1 MKEEKLSE
9 KIINHINYFGG
20 SFNVYAVR
28 NNERIYTRFVD
39 ADEPVI
45 EEILAGREETTKKDL
60 QEFEE
65 LKRSYQKGIDSLQ
78 GADYDKLPLALL
90 LLKVEEQEQNSL

>member
-1 MKEEKLSE
+1 MERYKLSK

-20 SFNVYAVR
+20 SFQVYAVR
-28 NNERIYTRFVD
+28 NDEGIYTSFVD

-45 EEILAGREETTKKDL
+45 EEILAGREETTEKDL

-65 LKRSYQKGIDSLQ
+65 LKRSYQKGMDSLQ
-78 GADYDKLPLALL
+78 GTDYDKLPLALL
-90 LLKVEEQEQNSL
+90 LLKVEEQEKN